1 MKVPALLDLTG
12 IEAQTILTQAGFL
25 VKEISAFDETK
36 PEGVV
41 LAQAPAPGTTLTI
54 GSDVAITVNKKP

>member
-1 MKVPALLDLTG
+1 MVKVINAL
-12 IEAQTILTQAGFL
+12 
-25 VKEISAFDETK
+25 DESK

-41 LAQAPAPGTTLTI
+41 LAQAPASGTTLII